1 MSERSTRV
9 TVRRPTFAAADAPS
23 GRRVFSARGF
33 ERLLKARMA
42 ASTISVVETWTPVAP
57 VVGRLDRAPDLADVW
72 VYGLYRTILH
82 RLPDDGGNRAF
93 TAMIRGGGTPD
104 LLIQALLG
112 SQEAATTG
120 ASAPEDLDVAFVT
133 GVYLTALG
141 RAPDE
146 DGLEAH
152 RTALAAGAVT
162 HESMLASM
170 LASEEAKSQL
180 RFPPTPSV
188 QLSAD
193 EAAATLAASDAGRP
207 RVKRLVGQLV
217 KRHKGPR
224 TVAREFLSGTT
235 AARATGRTQSRVETL
250 ISEVEAG
257 REWQWKVDRH
267 QMSHLDTLTY
277 ALNSVSAR
285 LDRIERDLAILLKQS
300 APQDL
305 SKVAGKE

>member
-1 MSERSTRV
+1 MAERTTRV
-9 TVRRPTFAAADAPS
+9 TVRRPTFDDADAPA
-23 GRRVFSARGF
+23 GKRVFSARGF
-33 ERLLKARMA
+33 ERLLKARMVVA
-42 ASTISVVETWTPVAP
+42 ETSVVETWTPVAP

-82 RLPDDGGNRAF
+82 RLPDDGGGRAF
-93 TAMIRGGGTPD
+93 TSMIRGGGTPD

-141 RAPDE
+141 RDPDE
-146 DGLEAH
+146 EGLEAH

-162 HESMLASM
+162 HEGLLASM
-170 LASEEAKSQL
+170 LASEEATGQL
-180 RFPPTPSV
+180 RFPPPPAL
-188 QLSAD
+188 QLPAD
-193 EAAATLAASDAGRP
+193 AAANTLATSQAARP
-207 RVKRLVGQLV
+207 RVKRLIGQVV

-224 TVAREFLSGTT
+224 TAAREFLASSPVS
-235 AARATGRTQSRVETL
+235 RANARTQSRVEAL
-250 ISEVEAG
+250 ITEVETG

-277 ALNSVSAR
+277 ALNSVSVR
-285 LDRIERDLAILLKQS
+285 LDRIERDLATLLKQTAHQEKTKDAS
-300 APQDL
+300 
-305 SKVAGKE
+305 GE

>member
-1 MSERSTRV
+1 MAERSTRI
-9 TVRRPTFAAADAPS
+9 TVRRPTFEADDAPA
-23 GRRVFSARGF
+23 GQRIFSARGF
-33 ERLLKARMA
+33 ERLLKARMVTS
-42 ASTISVVETWTPVAP
+42 STSVVETWTPVAP

-93 TAMIRGGGTPD
+93 TAMLRGGGTPD
-104 LLIQALLG
+104 LLVQTLLS
-112 SQEAATTG
+112 SQEASTSG

-141 RAPDE
+141 RDPDE
-146 DGLEAH
+146 EGLEVH
-152 RTALAAGAVT
+152 RTALAAGVVT
-162 HESMLASM
+162 HEGMLASM
-170 LASEEAKSQL
+170 LTSEEASSQL
-180 RFPPTPSV
+180 RFPPPPLM

-193 EAAATLAASDAGRP
+193 EAAATLAASETGRP

-224 TVAREFLSGTT
+224 TVAREFLAGSTGV
-235 AARATGRTQSRVETL
+235 RATGRTQSRVETL

-285 LDRIERDLAILLKQS
+285 LDKIERDLATLLNQS
-300 APQDL
+300 KD
-305 SKVAGKE
+305 AGKE